1 MNVPVTRIH
10 PKITR
15 LHKRKRIQI
24 GFTNE
29 SRAVNILEFDSRV
42 NDDLHPEN
50 RRNCTRRNDNKITRV
65 NTLVDS

>member
-1 MNVPVTRIH
+1 MKSHETYLCSTRNVPLKMNVPVTRIH

-24 GFTNE
+24 VFTHK
-29 SRAVNILEFDSRV
+29 SRTEYISEFYSRV

-50 RRNCTRRNDNKITRV
+50 
-65 NTLVDS
+65 